1 MRFDNDHA
9 PLRRDDAL
17 SEWRTASALAELLSF
32 EPSSLDAK
40 PKAAGPGRTAEA
52 LSRFAAA
59 IRARMAGPGG
69 YYNLGNALG
78 LVMGVTI
85 QLAAP
90 QGSGMRGGAALFDYF
105 AGSSSA
111 VALTLATLV
120 FFCSGEVYHRA
131 WAGRDV
137 PDPALN
143 RLADLLSGI
152 GAIGLGA
159 ALFLFGQPV
168 LAATA
173 GLLHA
178 LGKFGSAAYR
188 PGASVP
194 GWPAGWPDPFRS
206 AVLASRLPAMLAAA
220 LSMGAAL
227 PEVWLGGSP
236 ALVAAPLT
244 LLACYL
250 LWARADLLLFANS
263 ADESAPALPTT
274 ARPMPLHPRPPKA
287 TKRPGPSI

>member
-1 MRFDNDHA
+1 MRLDNDHA
-9 PLRRDDAL
+9 PFRRDDAL
-17 SEWRTASALAELLSF
+17 SEWHTASALADLLSF
-32 EPSSLDAK
+32 EPSSLDAR
-40 PKAAGPGRTAEA
+40 PKTAGSGRTAEA

-59 IRARMAGPGG
+59 VRARMAGPGG

-85 QLAAP
+85 QLTAR
-90 QGSGMRGGAALFDYF
+90 QGSGGAAALFDYF

-131 WAGRDV
+131 WTGRDV
-137 PDPALN
+137 PDPTLN
-143 RLADLLSGI
+143 RLADFLSGI
-152 GAIGLGA
+152 GAIGLGV
-159 ALFLFGQPV
+159 ALFLLGQPV

-178 LGKFGSAAYR
+178 LGKFGSAAFG
-188 PGASVP
+188 PGVP
-194 GWPAGWPDPFRS
+194 GWPTGWPDPFRS
-206 AVLASRLPAMLAAA
+206 AVLASRLPGMLAAT
-220 LSMGAAL
+220 LSMCAAL
-227 PEVWLGGSP
+227 PDVWLGGSP

-250 LWARADLLLFANS
+250 LWARADLLLFADS
-263 ADESAPALPTT
+263 AGESAPAATAWPRRLPW
-274 ARPMPLHPRPPKA
+274 HPRPPKA
-287 TKRPGPSI
+287 TKRPEPSI

>member
-1 MRFDNDHA
+1 MRLDNDHA
-9 PLRRDDAL
+9 PFRRDDAL
-17 SEWRTASALAELLSF
+17 SEWRTASALADLLSF
-32 EPSSLDAK
+32 EPSSLDGK
-40 PKAAGPGRTAEA
+40 PKATGSGRTAEA
-52 LSRFAAA
+52 PSRFAAA

-78 LVMGVTI
+78 LAMGVAI

-90 QGSGMRGGAALFDYF
+90 QGSGMRGVAALFDYF

-137 PDPALN
+137 PDPTLN
-143 RLADLLSGI
+143 RFADLLSGI
-152 GAIGLGA
+152 GAIGLGT
-159 ALFLFGQPV
+159 ALFLLGQPV

-178 LGKFGSAAYR
+178 LGKFGSAAF
-188 PGASVP
+188 GSGVP
-194 GWPAGWPDPFRS
+194 GWPTAWPDPFRS

-220 LSMGAAL
+220 LSIGAAL
-227 PEVWLGGSP
+227 PEVRLGDSP
-236 ALVAAPLT
+236 ALIAEPLT

-250 LWARADLLLFANS
+250 LWARADLLLFADG
-263 ADESAPALPTT
+263 AGESAPAAT
-274 ARPMPLHPRPPKA
+274 ARPKRLPWRRKPLKA
-287 TKRPGPSI
+287 TK

>member
-1 MRFDNDHA
+1 MRLDNNHTSFRQDG
-9 PLRRDDAL
+9 AL
-17 SEWRTASALAELLSF
+17 SEWHTASALADLLSF
-32 EPSSLDAK
+32 EPPSLDAR
-40 PKAAGPGRTAEA
+40 PKAADSGRTAEA
-52 LSRFAAA
+52 LSRFGAA

-69 YYNLGNALG
+69 SYNLGNALG
-78 LVMGVTI
+78 LVMGVAI

-90 QGSGMRGGAALFDYF
+90 QGSGMRGGATLFDYF

-111 VALTLATLV
+111 VALTLATMV

-131 WAGRDV
+131 WTGRDV
-137 PDPALN
+137 PDPTLN

-159 ALFLFGQPV
+159 ALFLLGQPV

-178 LGKFGSAAYR
+178 LGKFGSAAYG
-188 PGASVP
+188 PGVP

-220 LSMGAAL
+220 LSMYVAL

-250 LWARADLLLFANS
+250 LWARADLLLFADS
-263 ADESAPALPTT
+263 ASESAPALPAT
-274 ARPMPLHPRPPKA
+274 AWPRRLPWHPRPPKA
-287 TKRPGPSI
+287 TKQPGSSI